1 MPHRPTSPSLKL
13 HITNRSSQGNTGQA
27 GEGESDSMRP
37 IYLQCDLVC
46 FYSLLTLILRAIPAS
61 GDSLSSV
68 SDECV
73 AVARDALD
81 IHQQCIEGIRG
92 FKNDPFMVTR
102 YLNWS
107 VGPFIRY
114 RSYLFQIP
122 ISVSTFRMTSPI
134 YPEFTGFP
142 D

>member
-1 MPHRPTSPSLKL
+1 
-13 HITNRSSQGNTGQA
+13 
-27 GEGESDSMRP
+27 MRP

-61 GDSLSSV
+61 GDSSSCV

-81 IHQQCIEGIRG
+81 IHQQCIVGIRG
-92 FKNDPFMVTR
+92 FKNDPFMVTK

-107 VGPFIRY
+107 VGTFFRY
-114 RSYLFQIP
+114 HSCRFQTL
-122 ISVSTFRMTSPI
+122 ISVSTFRPTSPI
-134 YPEFTGFP
+134 YPNFTSFP